1 MSEKFYLTTPIYYVN
16 AAPHI
21 GHTYT
26 TFAADMI
33 RTYKKM
39 TGYNA
44 VLTTGTDEHGQKV
57 ERAALKMGKTPQE
70 YTTTIAE
77 EFRSQ
82 WEKLGLGIDRF
93 LRTTD
98 PRQDKAVAK
107 LYADCKKNGY
117 IYKGSY
123 TGQYCMFDELYVN
136 DAEPGDPCPECGR
149 PTETVTEENLFFRL
163 SAFEDFLL
171 KLYEDQPQFIQPEI
185 RRNEITA
192 FVKKGLKDLSISR
205 TTIKW
210 GIPVPDEPRHVF
222 YVWFDALMTYW
233 TAVEGQSVE
242 GKPLWP
248 ADLHLVGKE
257 IIRFH
262 AVYWPAFLKA
272 AGWELPKRIFA
283 HGWLLFD
290 NDKMSKSKGNIVRP
304 EPIRQLMGAD
314 PLRYFL
320 FREIPFGG
328 DGNFSYDALV
338 GRYNSDLANGL
349 GNLLSRTT
357 ALLRQGREGC
367 IPASAG
373 APSIAEEARKTVQA
387 FRECFDRFE
396 FHRALESVWSL
407 LTFVDR
413 AIVQY
418 QPWAL
423 GKKTDEESR
432 SKFDTIMYSSAET
445 LRIVSVLL
453 KPVLPEI
460 TEKIWAQLGMS
471 EPLISQRIDQLEWGG
486 LKADQLLGESAQVFP
501 RLDLKATVD
510 KMNELEQVE
519 VARQNALLGKIATP
533 EAPAADAKVA
543 EASWTPPEGAPP
555 LAPTISIDDFAK
567 VDLRVA
573 RVLAAERVPGADKLL
588 KLTVDA
594 AEREPRTLVAGIAKA
609 YTPEQLVGRKVVI
622 VANLQPRKLRGIDSN
637 GMIVA
642 ASLADGSPVLVAFLE
657 DVPVGAR
664 LK

>member
-33 RTYKKM
+33 RRYKRM
-39 TGYNA
+39 TGFNA

-57 ERAALKMGKTPQE
+57 ERAAIKMGKTPQE

-82 WEKLGLGIDRF
+82 WQKLGLGIDRF

-98 PRQDKAVAK
+98 PRQEKAVAK

-136 DAEPGDPCPECGR
+136 DAQPGDPCPECGR

-163 SAFEDFLL
+163 SAFQEFLL
-171 KLYEDQPQFIQPEI
+171 DLYEKQPDFIQPEI
-185 RRNEITA
+185 RRNEIIS

-210 GIPVPDEPRHVF
+210 GIPVPDEPKHVF

-233 TAVEGQSVE
+233 TAVEGE
-242 GKPLWP
+242 GLWP

-304 EPIRQLMGAD
+304 EPIRQVMGAD

-357 ALLRQGREGC
+357 ALIRQSRGGA
-367 IPASAG
+367 IPTSLG
-373 APSIAEEARKTVQA
+373 APAIAEEARKTIRV
-387 FRECFDRFE
+387 FRECFERFE
-396 FHRALESVWSL
+396 FHRALESVWAL

-418 QPWAL
+418 QPWTL
-423 GKKTDEESR
+423 GKKKDEESQR
-432 SKFDTIMYSSAET
+432 RLNEILYSSAET

-460 TEKIWAQLGMS
+460 TEKIWAQLGMT
-471 EPLISQRIDQLEWGG
+471 EKLIDQRIDQLDWGG
-486 LKADQLLGESAQVFP
+486 LKAGQAVGEAAQLFP
-501 RLDLKATVD
+501 RLDLKETVD

-519 VARQNALLGKIATP
+519 VARQNALLGKTAATAAEAP
-533 EAPAADAKVA
+533 EAP
-543 EASWTPPEGAPP
+543 WTPPAGVPP
-555 LAPTISIDDFAK
+555 LAPGITIDDFAK
-567 VDLRVA
+567 VDMRVA
-573 RVLAAERVPGADKLL
+573 KVLAAEKVPGADKLL
-588 KLTVDA
+588 KLTIDV
-594 AEREPRTLVAGIAKA
+594 AEREPRTIVAGIATA
-609 YTPEQLVGRKVVI
+609 YSPEQLVGRKVVI
-622 VANLQPRKLRGIDSN
+622 VANLQPRKLRGIESN

-642 ASLADGSPVLVAFLE
+642 ASLADGAPVLAAFLE

>member
-33 RTYKKM
+33 RTYKRM
-39 TGYNA
+39 TGYDA

-57 ERAALKMGKTPQE
+57 ERAATRMGQTPQE

-77 EFRSQ
+77 EFRTQ

-98 PRQDKAVAK
+98 PRQDQAVAL

-136 DAEPGDPCPECGR
+136 DAQPGDPCPECGR

-163 SAFEDFLL
+163 SAFQEFLL
-171 KLYEDQPQFIQPEI
+171 KLYEDQPDFIQPEI
-185 RRNEITA
+185 RRNEIIS
-192 FVKKGLKDLSISR
+192 FVRKGLKDLSISR

-210 GIPVPDEPRHVF
+210 GIPVPDEPGHVF

-233 TAVEGQSVE
+233 TAVQGEG
-242 GKPLWP
+242 LWP

-272 AGWELPKRIFA
+272 AGWELPKRVFA

-304 EPIRQLMGAD
+304 EPIRQVMGAD

-357 ALLRQGREGC
+357 ALIRQSRAGI
-367 IPASAG
+367 IPAAAG
-373 APSIAEEARKTVQA
+373 APAIAEEARKTIRV
-387 FRECFDRFE
+387 FRECFERFE
-396 FHRALESVWSL
+396 FHRALESVWAL

-418 QPWAL
+418 QPWTL
-423 GKKTDEESR
+423 GKKKDDESQRRLDE
-432 SKFDTIMYSSAET
+432 ILYSSAET

-460 TEKIWAQLGMS
+460 TEKIWAQLGVR
-471 EPLISQRIDQLEWGG
+471 EKLIDQRIDTLDWGG
-486 LKADQLLGESAQVFP
+486 LTAGQAVGEAAQIFP
-501 RLDLKATVD
+501 RLDLKETVD
-510 KMNELEQVE
+510 KMNDLEQVE
-519 VARQNALLGKIATP
+519 VARQNALLGKTAP
-533 EAPAADAKVA
+533 AAAEAPAT
-543 EASWTPPEGAPP
+543 EPWAPP
-555 LAPTISIDDFAK
+555 AGVPALAPVITIDDFAK

-573 RVLAAERVPGADKLL
+573 VVLAAEKVQGADKLL
-588 KLTVDA
+588 KLTIDV
-594 AEREPRTLVAGIAKA
+594 AEREPRTIVAGIAKA

-622 VANLQPRKLRGIDSN
+622 VANLQPRKLRGIESN

-642 ASLADGSPVLVAFLE
+642 ASLADGAPVLAAFLE
-657 DVPVGAR
+657 DVPPGAR